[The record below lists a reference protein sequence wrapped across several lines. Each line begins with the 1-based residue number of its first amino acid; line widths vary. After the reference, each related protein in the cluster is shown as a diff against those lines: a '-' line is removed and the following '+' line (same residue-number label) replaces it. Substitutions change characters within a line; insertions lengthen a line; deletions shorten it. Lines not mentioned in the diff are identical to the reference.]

1 VAVNPEA
8 SPVTPSSKLKPPLP
22 EELEAVAESI
32 RPIGEIA
39 GCLGLGED
47 DLEPYGRYM
56 AKVHLDVADR
66 LADRPDAKFI
76 AVTAITP
83 TPLGEGKTVTTIGLA
98 QGLAHIGC
106 EVIACIRQPSLGPT
120 FGIKGGAAGGGRAKV
135 VPIEGINLHLT
146 GDMHA
151 VSIAHNLLAAAI
163 DAHIHHGNR
172 LGIDPARVSW
182 PRTVDVNDRAL
193 REVVIGLGGRTNG
206 QPRETGFVITA
217 ASEVM
222 AVLAL
227 ATDLADLRRR
237 LGRIIVAATRKGEPI
252 TAEDLD
258 IAGAMAALLRD
269 ALMPTLMQT
278 GEGAPIFVHTG
289 PFANIAHG
297 NSSVVAD
304 RIASKLADYVVTESG
319 FGADCGMEKLFNIK
333 CRVSGLVPDCVVV
346 VATVRALKVHGI
358 VGHVVPGKP
367 LPSELQIEDLDALAE
382 GSANLRYHVQ
392 LARSFGVPVVVAIN
406 RFPTDTAAEIALV
419 VREAEAA
426 GAEAAVVSEVF
437 TKGGEGAA
445 ELAGAVTA
453 ACQEPSQFECLY
465 PLEAPIREKIHSIV
479 TRVYNA
485 EEAEYSPLAE
495 RQIRRCTK
503 LGYDRLPVCM
513 AKTQYSISH
522 DRDWKGVPSYYNMPI
537 REVHVSAGAGFLYA
551 LCGDILTMPG
561 LPRRPAYEG
570 VDLDAADRIRGLF

>member
-1 VAVNPEA
+1 
-8 SPVTPSSKLKPPLP
+8 
-22 EELEAVAESI
+22 
-32 RPIGEIA
+32 
-39 GCLGLGED
+39 
-47 DLEPYGRYM
+47 
-56 AKVHLDVADR
+56 
-66 LADRPDAKFI
+66 
-76 AVTAITP
+76 
-83 TPLGEGKTVTTIGLA
+83 
-98 QGLAHIGC
+98 
-106 EVIACIRQPSLGPT
+106 
-120 FGIKGGAAGGGRAKV
+120 
-135 VPIEGINLHLT
+135 
-146 GDMHA
+146 
-151 VSIAHNLLAAAI
+151 
-163 DAHIHHGNR
+163 
-172 LGIDPARVSW
+172 
-182 PRTVDVNDRAL
+182 
-193 REVVIGLGGRTNG
+193 
-206 QPRETGFVITA
+206 
-217 ASEVM
+217 
-222 AVLAL
+222 
-227 ATDLADLRRR
+227 
-237 LGRIIVAATRKGEPI
+237 
-252 TAEDLD
+252 
-258 IAGAMAALLRD
+258 
-269 ALMPTLMQT
+269 
-278 GEGAPIFVHTG
+278 
-289 PFANIAHG
+289 
-297 NSSVVAD
+297 
-304 RIASKLADYVVTESG
+304 
-319 FGADCGMEKLFNIK
+319 MEKLFNIK

-495 RQIRRCTK
+495 RQKIHSIVTRVYNAEEAEYSPLAERQIRRCTK